1 MSLPIF
7 TSEMFRQVLGTFPTG
22 VTIVTVKD
30 GKQKRGITVNSF
42 CSVSL
47 NPPLILICIG
57 KDHNTHKLIKA
68 NGVFAVNILQKGQK
82 ELSERFSK
90 VNKVKER
97 FKGLS
102 TWVAVTGSPILE
114 GCLAFI
120 DCKVVSEYPG
130 GDHTLFLARAE
141 AIGSAED
148 QGKALVFYQGKYHN
162 L

>member
-1 MSLPIF
+1 MTLPIF
-7 TSEMFRQVLGTFPTG
+7 TSENFRQVLGSFPTG

-30 GKQKRGITVNSF
+30 GKEKRGITVNSF

-57 KDHNTHKLIKA
+57 NEHKTHKLIKDS
-68 NGVFAVNILQKGQK
+68 GVFAVNILREDQK

-90 VNKVKER
+90 VNRPKER

-130 GDHTLFLARAE
+130 GDHTLFLAQAE

-148 QGKALVFYQGKYHN
+148 HGKALVFYQGKYTSI
-162 L
+162 